1 MAVEATPPGGTR
13 THSATAAIR
22 QASQVTGA
30 RFSYLLATAK
40 VESNL
45 NPNAAAKTSSA
56 GGLFQFIDRT
66 WLGTLKEA
74 GPFLGYDRYA
84 DAITRTDDGRYVVN
98 DPAMRGEIMA
108 LRQDATANALMAGV
122 FTNSNAKQLTNNLGR
137 APTDGEL
144 YVAHFMG
151 ASGASRLIGMA
162 ESNPSGKAADAFPA
176 AARANR
182 SIFFDQS
189 GRARSFAEV
198 AKNLT
203 NRYDVARARTPGM
216 DAADATAATS
226 TVTASTAFVPEAP
239 NVARA
244 YQIADTA
251 SRIPALRN
259 NPQAMAQYV
268 TQATAVQKPLP
279 GESMFHNPYRSAQP
293 RQAVSNTVANL
304 WTNQNRTSQQ
314 DMARQMA
321 LELQGRTR
329 LQGQTHQVQAQQVQ
343 AQQGQAQQHYPVQ
356 QQAAAQ
362 ARYQPQPQSQPHQ
375 GQYQPQ
381 AVAQSDT
388 RGTPGNGA
396 LGLFQ
401 DSAPDVRSLF
411 THGVRG

>member
-1 MAVEATPPGGTR
+1 MAVEATQSIGTR
-13 THSATAAIR
+13 ATNSATAAIR
-22 QASQVTGA
+22 QASQLTGA

-45 NPNAAAKTSSA
+45 DPNAAAKTSSA

-74 GPFLGYDRYA
+74 GPYLGYDRYSN
-84 DAITRTDDGRYVVN
+84 AITRTDDGRYVVS
-98 DPAMRGEIMA
+98 DPSMQREIMA
-108 LRQDATANALMAGV
+108 LRQDPVANSLMAGV

-137 APTDGEL
+137 APSDGEL

-162 ESNPSGKAADAFPA
+162 ETNPSGKAADAFPV

-198 AKNLT
+198 ARNLT
-203 NRYDVARARTPGM
+203 NRYDVARARTPGIDTAEAM
-216 DAADATAATS
+216 AAPS
-226 TVTASTAFVPEAP
+226 TASTAFTPESP
-239 NVARA
+239 NAVRAQQVAEM
-244 YQIADTA
+244 A

-259 NPQAMAQYV
+259 DPQAMAQYV
-268 TQATAVQKPLP
+268 TQATAAQKPVP
-279 GESMFHNPYRSAQP
+279 GESMFHNPYRQTQ
-293 RQAVSNTVANL
+293 RREAVSNTVANL
-304 WTNQNRTSQQ
+304 WTNQGQAASGRTSQQ
-314 DMARQMA
+314 EMARQMA

-329 LQGQTHQVQAQQVQ
+329 PQGQTQQAQVQ
-343 AQQGQAQQHYPVQ
+343 YPVQ
-356 QQAAAQ
+356 PGYQTQSQ
-362 ARYQPQPQSQPHQ
+362 YQPAQYQSGQTQ
-375 GQYQPQ
+375 YQVQYQPQ
-381 AVAQSDT
+381 NVAQSADT
-388 RGTPGNGA
+388 RNAPNNGA

>member
-1 MAVEATPPGGTR
+1 MAVEGTQSIGIR
-13 THSATAAIR
+13 STNSATAAIR

-56 GGLFQFIDRT
+56 GGLFQFIDST

-74 GPFLGYDRYA
+74 GPYLGYDRFSN
-84 DAITRTDDGRYVVN
+84 AITRTDEGRYVIN
-98 DPAMRGEIMA
+98 DPSMRREIMA
-108 LRQDATANALMAGV
+108 LRQDPVANSLMAGV

-162 ESNPSGKAADAFPA
+162 ESNPSGKAADAFPV

-189 GRARSFAEV
+189 GRARRFAEV
-198 AKNLT
+198 AQNLT
-203 NRYDVARARTPGM
+203 NRYNVARARMPGVET
-216 DAADATAATS
+216 ADATGAVPSVPAMPSTS
-226 TVTASTAFVPEAP
+226 STSFTPEAP
-239 NVARA
+239 NAMRAQQVA
-244 YQIADTA
+244 DMA

-259 NPQAMAQYV
+259 DPRAMAQYV
-268 TQATAVQKPLP
+268 TQATAAQKPVP
-279 GESMFHNPYRSAQP
+279 GESMFHNPYRVTQ
-293 RQAVSNTVANL
+293 RREAVSSTVANL
-304 WTNQNRTSQQ
+304 WTNQGPAHSGRTSQQ
-314 DMARQMA
+314 EMARQMA
-321 LELQGRTR
+321 LELQNKTR
-329 LQGQTHQVQAQQVQ
+329 PQVQAQAQYPVQ
-343 AQQGQAQQHYPVQ
+343 PQQRSPVQSQYPVQ
-356 QQAAAQ
+356 QQF
-362 ARYQPQPQSQPHQ
+362 QPQS
-375 GQYQPQ
+375 
-381 AVAQSDT
+381 VAQAADS
-388 RGTPGNGA
+388 RNGPNNGA

>member
-1 MAVEATPPGGTR
+1 MAVEATQPIGTR
-13 THSATAAIR
+13 ATHSATAAIR

-30 RFSYLLATAK
+30 SFSYLLATAK

-74 GPFLGYDRYA
+74 GPHLGYDRYA
-84 DAITRTDDGRYVVN
+84 DAITRTDDGRYIVN
-98 DPAMRGEIMA
+98 DPSMRGEIMA
-108 LRQDATANALMAGV
+108 LRQDPTANSLMAGV
-122 FTNSNAKQLTNNLGR
+122 FTNSNAKRLTSNLGR

-151 ASGASRLIGMA
+151 ATGASRLIGMS
-162 ESNPSGKAADAFPA
+162 ESNPSGKAADAFPV

-198 AKNLT
+198 AHNLT
-203 NRYDVARARTPGM
+203 NRYDVAQARTRGI
-216 DAADATAATS
+216 DAADAAAAATPS
-226 TVTASTAFVPEAP
+226 AAFVPESP
-239 NVARA
+239 NAARA
-244 YQIADTA
+244 YQVAETA

-268 TQATAVQKPLP
+268 TQATAVQKPAA
-279 GESMFHNPYRSAQP
+279 GESMFHNPYRTAQP
-293 RQAVSNTVANL
+293 RQAVSSTVANL

-314 DMARQMA
+314 EAARQMA
-321 LELQGRTR
+321 LELQGKTQDRTR
-329 LQGQTHQVQAQQVQ
+329 PQAQAQSQYTVQ
-343 AQQGQAQQHYPVQ
+343 H
-356 QQAAAQ
+356 
-362 ARYQPQPQSQPHQ
+362 RYQTQPQYPTQT
-375 GQYQPQ
+375 
-381 AVAQSDT
+381 VAQTTTDT
-388 RGTPGNGA
+388 RSAPGNGA